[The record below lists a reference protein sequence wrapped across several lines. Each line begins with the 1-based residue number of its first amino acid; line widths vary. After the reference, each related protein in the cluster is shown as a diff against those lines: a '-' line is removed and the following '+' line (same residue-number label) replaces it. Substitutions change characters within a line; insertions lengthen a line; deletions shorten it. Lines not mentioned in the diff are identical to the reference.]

1 MMIYSDETLF
11 KMTIRPTVTIAA
23 TAVTI
28 HGGGGHIYDYQFD
41 LNEKTQSHRELRAGC
56 INASYT

>member
-1 MMIYSDETLF
+1 VCSKDVLN
-11 KMTIRPTVTIAA
+11 PAVQIAA

-41 LNEKTQSHRELRAGC
+41 LNEKTQSHRELIVKQAIR
-56 INASYT
+56 S